1 MPASTRHDPYKNFP
15 FRVDFGGATSS
26 GFTEVSGLSAEA
38 QVIEYREGADTTTT
52 RKLPG
57 LIKYPN
63 VTLRRGLTQ
72 SRELYDWWMTVVD
85 GNLQRRD
92 VAIVL
97 LDDARKE
104 VLRWVLHDAWITRFE
119 AGELNAEGN
128 DVVIETIE
136 LVHERLELVT

>member
-15 FRVDFGGATSS
+15 FRVEIGGVASS
-26 GFTEVSGLSAEA
+26 GFSEVSGLSAEA
-38 QVIEYREGADTTTT
+38 QVIEYREGADTTST

-72 SRELYDWWMTVVD
+72 SRELYDWWMTVVN
-85 GNLQRRD
+85 GNVQRRD

-104 VLRWVLHDAWITRFE
+104 VLRWVLHDAWIAKFE
-119 AGELNAEGN
+119 AGDLNAEGN